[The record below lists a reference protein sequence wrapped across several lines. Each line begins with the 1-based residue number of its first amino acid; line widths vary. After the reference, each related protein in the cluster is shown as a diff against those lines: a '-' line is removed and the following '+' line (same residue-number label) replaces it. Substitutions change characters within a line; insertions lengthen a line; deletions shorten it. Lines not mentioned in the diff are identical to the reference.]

1 MKSSTLAR
9 NFFFH
14 LVIWVFLFILNNTL
28 MFADGFFF
36 FFFFFTFLSGDEAL
50 DYFKE
55 DPSLFDMVAFVCSK
69 INPPSI

>member
-1 MKSSTLAR
+1 
-9 NFFFH
+9 
-14 LVIWVFLFILNNTL
+14 
-28 MFADGFFF
+28 MFADGFF

>member
-14 LVIWVFLFILNNTL
+14 LVIGVFLFILYNFL
-28 MFADGFFF
+28 MFADGFF